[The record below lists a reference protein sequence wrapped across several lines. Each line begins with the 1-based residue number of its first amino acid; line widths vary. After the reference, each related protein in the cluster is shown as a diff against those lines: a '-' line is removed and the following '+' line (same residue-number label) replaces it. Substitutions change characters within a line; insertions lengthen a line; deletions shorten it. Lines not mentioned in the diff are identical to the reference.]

1 MTLTD
6 PALPAPDLVR
16 GPVAE
21 PGANTPLAAQRSF
34 DALGTPLAEVTFVV
48 IDLETTGASPADCA
62 ITEIGAVRYR
72 GGERLGTF
80 QTLVNPG
87 VPSPPMIT
95 VLTGITEAMVL
106 PAPRIAEVL
115 PALLEFI
122 GGAVI
127 VGHNLRFDTGFLDA
141 ALLAHGWSRLAN
153 RRVDTLG
160 LARRLLRDEVPDLK
174 LGTLAR
180 HLRVPETPNHRALAD
195 AQATAE
201 VLHAMLERAA
211 TLGVLGLDDLLE
223 LPTIR
228 AHPSAAKLRLTAG
241 LPRAPG
247 VYLLRDRD
255 GRVLYVG
262 KATNLRS
269 RVRSYFGGDDRR
281 KVPQLLRET
290 ERIDHIV
297 CADPLEAEIHELR
310 LIRHHEPRYNRVGK
324 GWRAYRYLRLTVT
337 ERFPRLVVV
346 PEARADGS
354 LYLGPFRSR
363 ASALAVKEAIEA
375 AVPLRRCTERIGR
388 HTPIA
393 CDTPCAPAQL
403 GVAACPCRGATSEED
418 YRGIVAD
425 AVHALSRDHREL
437 LAPLEARMAAL
448 SEQARFEEAA
458 ATRDRLATLTRALRR
473 DRTVAW
479 LRAAG
484 VLRIET
490 PDGLRTLDGGHLR
503 IGATPTLDGPGA
515 SDRSA
520 STPLPLGQPPARD
533 EIDDLLAVA
542 R

>member
-21 PGANTPLAAQRSF
+21 PGANAPLAAQRSF

-87 VPSPPMIT
+87 VPIPPMIT

-195 AQATAE
+195 AAE
-201 VLHAMLERAA
+201 NVLNIVRLHAAFRELDGAIDE
-211 TLGVLGLDDLLE
+211 GL
-223 LPTIR
+223 R
-228 AHPSAAKLRLTAG
+228 HGSARIG
-241 LPRAPG
+241 FE
-247 VYLLRDRD
+247 RD
-255 GRVLYVG
+255 GL
-262 KATNLRS
+262 
-269 RVRSYFGGDDRR
+269 
-281 KVPQLLRET
+281 
-290 ERIDHIV
+290 
-297 CADPLEAEIHELR
+297 
-310 LIRHHEPRYNRVGK
+310 
-324 GWRAYRYLRLTVT
+324 
-337 ERFPRLVVV
+337 
-346 PEARADGS
+346 
-354 LYLGPFRSR
+354 
-363 ASALAVKEAIEA
+363 
-375 AVPLRRCTERIGR
+375 
-388 HTPIA
+388 
-393 CDTPCAPAQL
+393 
-403 GVAACPCRGATSEED
+403 
-418 YRGIVAD
+418 
-425 AVHALSRDHREL
+425 
-437 LAPLEARMAAL
+437 
-448 SEQARFEEAA
+448 
-458 ATRDRLATLTRALRR
+458 
-473 DRTVAW
+473 
-479 LRAAG
+479 
-484 VLRIET
+484 
-490 PDGLRTLDGGHLR
+490 
-503 IGATPTLDGPGA
+503 
-515 SDRSA
+515 
-520 STPLPLGQPPARD
+520 
-533 EIDDLLAVA
+533 
-542 R
+542 

>member
-1 MTLTD
+1 MLF
-6 PALPAPDLVR
+6 
-16 GPVAE
+16 
-21 PGANTPLAAQRSF
+21 RS
-34 DALGTPLAEVTFVV
+34 
-48 IDLETTGASPADCA
+48 IDLETTGAQPERCG
-62 ITEIGAVRYR
+62 ITEIGAVKVR
-72 GGERLGTF
+72 GGEVLGTL
-80 QTLVNPG
+80 QTLINPG
-87 VPSPPMIT
+87 VAIPPMIT

-375 AVPLRRCTERIGR
+375 AVPLRRCAERIR
-388 HTPIA
+388 SEEH
-393 CDTPCAPAQL
+393 
-403 GVAACPCRGATSEED
+403 TSELQS
-418 YRGIVAD
+418 
-425 AVHALSRDHREL
+425 H
-437 LAPLEARMAAL
+437 
-448 SEQARFEEAA
+448 
-458 ATRDRLATLTRALRR
+458 
-473 DRTVAW
+473 
-479 LRAAG
+479 
-484 VLRIET
+484 
-490 PDGLRTLDGGHLR
+490 
-503 IGATPTLDGPGA
+503 
-515 SDRSA
+515 
-520 STPLPLGQPPARD
+520 
-533 EIDDLLAVA
+533 
-542 R
+542 